1 MKNYQIELKRTSY
14 VNLTIE
20 AENEAK
26 ALAWR
31 QMEQDQYY
39 RDDGA
44 WDIESIELDDIATDE
59 TRSYGPRTWDIES
72 IELDDIA
79 TDELTGPV

>member
-1 MKNYQIELKRTSY
+1 MKQFVVELKRTSY

-20 AENEAK
+20 AENEDEAE
-26 ALAWR
+26 ALAWK
-31 QMEQDQYY
+31 QVDQNYY

-59 TRSYGPRTWDIES
+59 TRSYGPQGET
-72 IELDDIA
+72 A
-79 TDELTGPV
+79 

>member
-1 MKNYQIELKRTSY
+1 MKTYQIELKRTSY

-20 AENEAK
+20 AENIDEAE
-26 ALAWR
+26 ALAWK
-31 QMEQDQYY
+31 QVDQDYY

-59 TRSYGPRTWDIES
+59 TRSFGPQG
-72 IELDDIA
+72 A
-79 TDELTGPV
+79 TA